1 MTIEVHGVNKR
12 FGTVRALDEIDLE
25 LGPGVTGLL
34 GPNGSGKSTL
44 LKLVSGQLRPDTG
57 QVRVLGLDPFAAPEV
72 FARLGLC
79 PEQDKFYEDLS
90 GEAFVTALTRLHGFP
105 AREATGHA
113 HHALARVG
121 MTDHMRK
128 PMRAMSRGMR
138 QRVKIAQSIAHD
150 PPVVLLDE
158 PLTGTDPVGRAD
170 LIALVRTLGQ
180 EGRCVLVSS
189 HVLHEV
195 EAMTHQVVLVRY
207 GRLRA
212 KGDIGRLRAL
222 LDDRPYRFRIRTARA
237 PLAAPSSSSSPG
249 GAEGSRE
256 LAAALV
262 VLPHVRAAE
271 VTGADALELTTTDLL
286 ALCRALPCEAARLGL
301 VVEELGSPD
310 ADLESLYRY
319 LIE

>member
-1 MTIEVHGVNKR
+1 VSIEVRGVTKM

-57 QVRVLGLDPFAAPEV
+57 HVRVLGLDPFAEPEV

-79 PEQDKFYEDLS
+79 PEQDKFYEELS
-90 GEAFVTALTRLHGFP
+90 GEAFVIALTRLHGFGP
-105 AREATGHA
+105 REATERA

-121 MTDHMRK
+121 MTEYMRK

-138 QRVKIAQSIAHD
+138 QRVKIAQAIAHD
-150 PPVVLLDE
+150 PDVVLLDE

-170 LIALVRTLGQ
+170 LIALVVELGAH
-180 EGRCVLVSS
+180 GRCVVVSS

-195 EAMTHQVVLVRY
+195 EAMTPSVVLVRY

-212 KGDIGRLRAL
+212 QGNIRRLRAL
-222 LDDRPYRFRIRTARA
+222 LVDRPYRVRIEIGDQDASEERAQDARA
-237 PLAAPSSSSSPG
+237 LAT
-249 GAEGSRE
+249 R
-256 LAAALV
+256 LV
-262 VLPHVRAAE
+262 AVPT
-271 VTGADALELTTTDLL
+271 VTAIVFVDARTLELTTTDLDTACLEVPRL
-286 ALCRALPCEAARLGL
+286 AAELGL
-301 VVEELGSPD
+301 GLERLSSPD

-319 LIE
+319 LVA

>member
-1 MTIEVHGVNKR
+1 VSIEVRGVTKM

-57 QVRVLGLDPFAAPEV
+57 LVRVDGLDPFAQPEV

-79 PEQDKFYEDLS
+79 PEQDKFYEELS
-90 GEAFVTALTRLHGFP
+90 GEAFVVALARLHGYG
-105 AREATGHA
+105 AREATQRA
-113 HHALARVG
+113 HVALARVG
-121 MTDHMRK
+121 MTEHMRK
-128 PMRAMSRGMR
+128 PIRAMSRGMR
-138 QRVKIAQSIAHD
+138 QRTKIAQAIAHD

-180 EGRCVLVSS
+180 EGRCVVVSS

-212 KGDIGRLRAL
+212 QGDIERLRAL
-222 LDDRPYRFRIRTARA
+222 LEDRPYRFRMKVAQPRA
-237 PLAAPSSSSSPG
+237 
-249 GAEGSRE
+249 

-271 VTGADALELTTTDLL
+271 VVGADALELTTTDLL
-286 ALCRALPCEAARLGL
+286 ALCRALPGEAARLG
-301 VVEELGSPD
+301 VVIEQLGSPD

-319 LIE
+319 LIDSPSGGRP

>member
-1 MTIEVHGVNKR
+1 MSLEATIDASIVIGGVTKM

-57 QVRVLGLDPFAAPEV
+57 QVRVFGLDPFAQPEV

-79 PEQDKFYEDLS
+79 PEQDKFYEELS
-90 GEAFVTALTRLHGFP
+90 GEAFVIALARLHGFAAKE
-105 AREATGHA
+105 ARERA

-121 MTDHMRK
+121 MSEHMRK
-128 PMRAMSRGMR
+128 PIRAMSRGMR
-138 QRVKIAQSIAHD
+138 QRTKIAQAIAHD

-180 EGRCVLVSS
+180 EGRCVVVSS

-212 KGDIGRLRAL
+212 QGDIGRLRAL
-222 LDDRPYRFRIRTARA
+222 LDDRPYRFRVQV
-237 PLAAPSSSSSPG
+237 AAP
-249 GAEGSRE
+249 RE

-271 VTGADALELTTTDLL
+271 VMGADALEVTTTDLM
-286 ALCRALPCEAARLGL
+286 ALCRALPGEATRLGL
-301 VVEELGSPD
+301 VIEQLGSPD

>member
-1 MTIEVHGVNKR
+1 VTIEIRGVTKM
-12 FGTVRALDEIDLE
+12 FGTVRALDEVDLE

-57 QVRVLGLDPFAAPEV
+57 FVRVDGLDPFAQPEV
-72 FARLGLC
+72 FTRLGLC
-79 PEQDKFYEDLS
+79 PEQDKFYEELS
-90 GEAFVTALTRLHGFP
+90 GEAFVIALARLYGYET
-105 AREATGHA
+105 REATHRA
-113 HHALARVG
+113 HVALARVG
-121 MTDHMRK
+121 MTEYMRK
-128 PMRAMSRGMR
+128 PIRAMSRGMR
-138 QRVKIAQSIAHD
+138 QRTKIAQAITHD

-180 EGRCVLVSS
+180 EGRCVVVSS

-212 KGDIGRLRAL
+212 QGDIGRLRAL
-222 LDDRPYRFRIRTARA
+222 LEDRPYRFRMKVAQPRA
-237 PLAAPSSSSSPG
+237 
-249 GAEGSRE
+249 

-271 VTGADALELTTTDLL
+271 VVGADALELTTTDLQ
-286 ALCRALPCEAARLGL
+286 ALCRALPGEAARLGL
-301 VVEELGSPD
+301 VIEQLGSPD

-319 LIE
+319 LIDSPAGGRS

>member
-1 MTIEVHGVNKR
+1 MSLESTTESTTEATIEMGGVTKM
-12 FGTVRALDEIDLE
+12 FGTVRALDELE
-25 LGPGVTGLL
+25 LRLGPGVTGLL

-57 QVRVLGLDPFAAPEV
+57 HVRVFGLDPFAQPEV
-72 FARLGLC
+72 FGRLGLC
-79 PEQDKFYEDLS
+79 PEQDKFYEELS
-90 GEAFVTALTRLHGFP
+90 GEAFVIALARLHGFGAKE
-105 AREATGHA
+105 ARERA

-121 MTDHMRK
+121 MTEYMRK
-128 PMRAMSRGMR
+128 PIRSMSRGMR
-138 QRVKIAQSIAHD
+138 QRTKIAQAIAHD

-170 LIALVRTLGQ
+170 LIMLVRALGH
-180 EGRCVLVSS
+180 EGRCVVVSS

-195 EAMTHQVVLVRY
+195 EAMTHQVVLMRY

-212 KGDIGRLRAL
+212 QGDIARLRAL
-222 LDDRPYRFRIRTARA
+222 LDDRPYRFRMRVQQPRV
-237 PLAAPSSSSSPG
+237 
-249 GAEGSRE
+249 

-262 VLPHVRAAE
+262 VLPHVQAAE
-271 VTGADALELTTTDLL
+271 VVGADALEITTTDLM
-286 ALCRALPCEAARLGL
+286 ALCRALPAQAARVG
-301 VVEELGSPD
+301 VVIEQLGSPD

>member
-1 MTIEVHGVNKR
+1 MTIEVRGVTKM

-57 QVRVLGLDPFAAPEV
+57 HVRVLGLDPFAEPQV

-79 PEQDKFYEDLS
+79 PEQDKFYEDLT
-90 GEAFVTALTRLHGFP
+90 GEAFVVALTRLHGFD
-105 AREATGHA
+105 AREATARA

-121 MTDHMRK
+121 MTEHMRK

-138 QRVKIAQSIAHD
+138 QRTKIAQAIAHD

-170 LIALVRTLGQ
+170 LIALTRTLGQ
-180 EGRCVLVSS
+180 EGRCVVVSS

-212 KGDIGRLRAL
+212 MGDIARLRAL
-222 LDDRPYRFRIRTARA
+222 LDDRPYRFRIRVG
-237 PLAAPSSSSSPG
+237 PSSPAS
-249 GAEGSRE
+249 GAVGPRA

-262 VLPHVRAAE
+262 VLPHVRA
-271 VTGADALELTTTDLL
+271 VDVVGSDALELTTTDLM
-286 ALCRALPCEAARLGL
+286 ALCRTLPGEAARLGL

-319 LIE
+319 LID

>member
-1 MTIEVHGVNKR
+1 VSIEVRGVTKM
-12 FGTVRALDEIDLE
+12 FGTVRALDEIDLS

-57 QVRVLGLDPFAAPEV
+57 HVRVLGLDPFAQPRV
-72 FARLGLC
+72 FAWLGLC
-79 PEQDKFYEDLS
+79 PEQDKFYEELP
-90 GEAFVTALTRLHGFP
+90 GEAFVTALTRLHGFS
-105 AREATGHA
+105 AREAAQRA

-121 MTDHMRK
+121 MTEHMRK

-138 QRVKIAQSIAHD
+138 QRTKIAQAIAHD

-170 LIALVRTLGQ
+170 LIALVRALGQ
-180 EGRCVLVSS
+180 EGRCVVVSS

-212 KGDIGRLRAL
+212 VGDIARLRAL
-222 LDDRPYRFRIRTARA
+222 LDDRPYRFRLRVAQPRA
-237 PLAAPSSSSSPG
+237 
-249 GAEGSRE
+249 

-262 VLPHVRAAE
+262 ALPHVRALD
-271 VTGADALELTTTDLL
+271 VVGTDALELTTTDLM
-286 ALCRALPCEAARLGL
+286 ALCRTLPGEAARLGL
-301 VVEELGSPD
+301 VIEELGSPD

-319 LIE
+319 LID

>member
-1 MTIEVHGVNKR
+1 VSIEVRGVTKM
-12 FGTVRALDEIDLE
+12 FGTVRALDEIDLD

-57 QVRVLGLDPFAAPEV
+57 HVRVLGLDPFAEPEV
-72 FARLGLC
+72 FAKLGLC
-79 PEQDKFYEDLS
+79 PEQDKFYEELS
-90 GEAFVTALTRLHGFP
+90 GEAFVIALTRLHGFP
-105 AREATGHA
+105 PREATERA

-121 MTDHMRK
+121 MTEYMRK

-138 QRVKIAQSIAHD
+138 QRVKIAQAIAHD

-170 LIALVRTLGQ
+170 LIALTRTLGQ
-180 EGRCVLVSS
+180 EGRCEVVSS

-212 KGDIGRLRAL
+212 QGDIGRLRAL
-222 LDDRPYRFRIRTARA
+222 LEDRPYRFRIRVAR
-237 PLAAPSSSSSPG
+237 P
-249 GAEGSRE
+249 RE

-271 VTGADALELTTTDLL
+271 VVKADALELTTTDLV
-286 ALCRALPCEAARLGL
+286 ALCRALPGEAARLGL
-301 VVEELGSPD
+301 VIEELGSPD

-319 LIE
+319 LID

>member
-1 MTIEVHGVNKR
+1 VTIEVRGVTKM

-25 LGPGVTGLL
+25 IGPGVTGLL

-57 QVRVLGLDPFAAPEV
+57 HVRVLGMDPFAEPQV

-79 PEQDKFYEDLS
+79 PEQDKFYEELS
-90 GEAFVTALTRLHGFP
+90 GEAFVVALTRLHGFG
-105 AREATGHA
+105 AREATERA
-113 HHALARVG
+113 HHALARVS
-121 MTDHMRK
+121 MTESMRK

-138 QRVKIAQSIAHD
+138 QRVKIAQAIAHD
-150 PPVVLLDE
+150 PPIVLLDE

-170 LIALVRTLGQ
+170 LITLTRTLGQ
-180 EGRCVLVSS
+180 EGRIVVVSS

-212 KGDIGRLRAL
+212 MGDIGRLRAL
-222 LDDRPYRFRIRTARA
+222 LEDRPYRFRICVER
-237 PLAAPSSSSSPG
+237 P
-249 GAEGSRE
+249 RE

-271 VTGADALELTTTDLL
+271 LVKGHALEITTTDLM
-286 ALCRALPCEAARLGL
+286 ALCRALPGEAARLGL
-301 VVEELGSPD
+301 VIEELGSPD

>member
-1 MTIEVHGVNKR
+1 VSIEVRGVTKM

-57 QVRVLGLDPFAAPEV
+57 HVRVDGLDPFAQPEV
-72 FARLGLC
+72 FTRLGLC
-79 PEQDKFYEDLS
+79 PEQDKFYEELS
-90 GEAFVTALTRLHGFP
+90 GEAFVIALARLHGYD
-105 AREATGHA
+105 AREATQRA
-113 HHALARVG
+113 HVALARVG
-121 MTDHMRK
+121 MTEYMRK
-128 PMRAMSRGMR
+128 PIRAMSRGMR
-138 QRVKIAQSIAHD
+138 QRTKIAQAIAHD

-180 EGRCVLVSS
+180 EGRCVVVSS

-212 KGDIGRLRAL
+212 QGDIGRLRAL
-222 LDDRPYRFRIRTARA
+222 LEDRPYRFRMKVAQPRV
-237 PLAAPSSSSSPG
+237 
-249 GAEGSRE
+249 

-271 VTGADALELTTTDLL
+271 VVGSDALELTTTDLL
-286 ALCRALPCEAARLGL
+286 ALCRALPGEAARLGL
-301 VVEELGSPD
+301 VIEQLGSPD

-319 LIE
+319 LIDSPAGGRS